1 MSFRKQQIISNI
13 SKLEQE
19 KIPLLLEIQE
29 SFVNSSIGHGY
40 VMSEDKH
47 ERVKEKIAKLNKQIT
62 KLKEEL
68 EDLNKIRHGMNL
80 EQIFLEVVEISKS
93 IRIDVDG
100 FDDPYL
106 EAQIYASICQRMQV
120 TWAYN
125 QPWLQ
130 HWKEQAAMFPNNEK
144 ITDRLQASESK
155 DETVQSIWIA
165 ADKAYHN
172 AVNRIQGDFDPPL
185 QYWRSNNRVLTEAF
199 ERHKQRN
206 VARNADKL
214 IKVQNDIDSNYRKLF
229 ADHMGARPSPLY

>member
-1 MSFRKQQIISNI
+1 
-13 SKLEQE
+13 
-19 KIPLLLEIQE
+19 
-29 SFVNSSIGHGY
+29 
-40 VMSEDKH
+40 
-47 ERVKEKIAKLNKQIT
+47 
-62 KLKEEL
+62 
-68 EDLNKIRHGMNL
+68 
-80 EQIFLEVVEISKS
+80 
-93 IRIDVDG
+93 
-100 FDDPYL
+100 
-106 EAQIYASICQRMQV
+106 MQV

-199 ERHKQRN
+199 ERHKQRKF
-206 VARNADKL
+206 RTIL
-214 IKVQNDIDSNYRKLF
+214 IQTIENFSLIIWVLGPVRYTK
-229 ADHMGARPSPLY
+229 